1 MPQRKAAQKSLRA
14 DNARRERNLAIK
26 RKIKAAIK
34 QFLKT
39 LSGKNLEEA
48 KKRLDAVYKAL
59 DKAVIKK
66 YIHKNKASRKKSRL
80 TKKLKL
86 LRKS

>member
-1 MPQRKAAQKSLRA
+1 MPQRRAAQKRLRA
-14 DNARRERNLAIK
+14 DIVRRERNLAIK

-39 LSGKNLEEA
+39 LSAKNLEEA

-59 DKAVIKK
+59 DKAAVKK
-66 YIHKNKASRKKSRL
+66 YIHKNQASRKKSRL
-80 TKKLKL
+80 TKKLNA